1 MDWLDFT
8 IRVGFPLAA
17 LAAIGWF
24 VTKHVWPFIVSA
36 WQEQQKERREE
47 REKYLASLKEQGES
61 FRSILAE
68 GERIRREERD
78 KFLAALE
85 AHRQAT
91 QPPKKGGR
99 TRQNNDE

>member
-36 WQEQQKERREE
+36 WNQQQQERREE
-47 REKYLASLKEQGES
+47 REKYLASLEKQGES
-61 FRSILAE
+61 FRAILAE

-78 KFLAALE
+78 RFLDALE

-91 QPPKKGGR
+91 PAPRKRGEDK
-99 TRQNNDE
+99 TK